1 MEATVTKINLDEKS
15 LRDLGMKMLN
25 SVNVEDRVI
34 AVDELEN
41 VTQFCVKMI
50 SVLVIKT
57 TDDKDEA
64 LAIIEK
70 VSKYMNDIVAGN
82 YNEIIEKGM
91 KQ

>member
-1 MEATVTKINLDEKS
+1 METTMTKINLDEKS

-34 AVDELEN
+34 AVNELEN

-50 SVLVIKT
+50 SVLVITT

>member
-1 MEATVTKINLDEKS
+1 MTKINLDEKS

-34 AVDELEN
+34 AADELEN

-50 SVLVIKT
+50 CFLIIKA

-64 LAIIEK
+64 LAMIDK
-70 VSKYMNDIVAGN
+70 ASKYMNDIVAGN

>member
-1 MEATVTKINLDEKS
+1 MTKINLDEKS

>member
-1 MEATVTKINLDEKS
+1 MTKINLDEKS

-34 AVDELEN
+34 AVNELEN

-50 SVLVIKT
+50 SVLVITT